1 MGEIVGKA
9 LFYINFLLIY
19 LCFYRLNATP
29 SAFSLSKQQKTPVF
43 LRATVKK
50 APPRGEALVL

>member
-19 LCFYRLNATP
+19 LYFYRLNATP
-29 SAFSLSKQQKTPVF
+29 SAFSLSKQQKHPSF
-43 LRATVKK
+43 YAQLSKK
-50 APPRGEALVL
+50 PRREARL